1 MTFPT
6 KFLMNGWC
14 NMEGELI
21 TYLTVWF
28 GIRQPEWP
36 EEDDEYDDKIV
47 KNPPKN
53 NIKIRKS
60 IFRHVI

>member
-1 MTFPT
+1 
-6 KFLMNGWC
+6 
-14 NMEGELI
+14 MEGELI

-28 GIRQPEWP
+28 GIRQSEWP